1 MSLYYE
7 AAEVLTAPS
16 NQGGSL
22 RSRIFNKKDLKSQPA
37 QVYALAIETCKWSPI
52 LKEVI
57 ENADL
62 LRLELKLTSAMSL
75 LLVHDLLL
83 AKRGVALPATH
94 GLRASVE
101 RHRGRLTSELTKAR
115 LRRKMS
121 TIEVLKAHVET
132 GQENVTDTSEAPYP
146 RWIRINTLKTTLEDQ
161 LESTFTGF
169 ERAATI
175 NAVRHRGSKRLY
187 IDVHIPNLIA
197 ISPNTDLSKSEA
209 YKSGAIIFQDKA
221 SCFPAYL
228 LDPLAE
234 DGNIIDSCAAPGNK
248 TTHIAAILVDRL
260 PAPEESTQVIHAF
273 EKNKGRAETLD
284 KMVTLAGSNA
294 FTTLH
299 AEQDFLKTDPNSR
312 AYKNVGAL
320 LLDPS
325 CSGSGIVGR
334 DDMPEL
340 HLPGT
345 KQFNIKP
352 YSYKKQPK
360 KAPEPVE
367 TNKKRKREDDGD
379 ALEVLV
385 DDDGAITAVD
395 TEAELKSR
403 LKALAVFQLELLLH
417 AFKYPAARKITYSTC
432 SIHAEENESV
442 VQKALAS
449 DIAKERGWKILRRDN
464 QIRGMREWPIRGSV
478 EACDG
483 NKVIAEGCIRA
494 NKGDEHATMG
504 FFLAGFVRD
513 QTSTVDPEAGLLR
526 DESGNLVRDLMGI
539 PVING
544 QDDEGKLKIEAQV
557 EPEESQDLTPED
569 DDEWGGIGEEVAP
582 TVKGKK
588 ETQAAPVV
596 KKEKAKPNKEKVKPD
611 NEKVKINKEKVEPS
625 KKKANLNNEKAKP
638 DNVKVKPDNEK
649 VKSDNEKIKI
659 NKEKV
664 EPSKKKAKLNN
675 EKAKPDNEK
684 VNINKEKVKPN
695 KHSHDAIK
703 RRVNMSAKDNKR
715 QKTKR

>member
-7 AAEVLTAPS
+7 AAEVLAAPT

-22 RSRIFNKKDLKSQPA
+22 RSRIFSKKDLKSQPA
-37 QVYALAIETCKWSPI
+37 QIYALAIETCKWSPV
-52 LKEVI
+52 LKDVI

-62 LRLELKLTSAMSL
+62 LRLERKLTPTLSL

-83 AKRGVALPATH
+83 AKRGIALPATH
-94 GLRASVE
+94 GLRASIE
-101 RHRGRLTSELTKAR
+101 RHKGRLQAELTKAR

-121 TIEVLKAHVET
+121 TMEALKAYVET
-132 GQENVTDTSEAPYP
+132 GQENATDTSEAPYP

-175 NAVRHRGSKRLY
+175 DAVRHRGSKRLY

-197 ISPNTDLSKSEA
+197 ISPNIDLSKSVA
-209 YKSGAIIFQDKA
+209 YKSGEIIFQDKA

-234 DGNIIDSCAAPGNK
+234 DGDIIDSCSAPGNK
-248 TTHIAAILVDRL
+248 TTHIGAILVDRL
-260 PAPEESTQVIHAF
+260 PEPDESTQVIHAF
-273 EKNKGRAETLD
+273 EKNKGRAETLE
-284 KMVTLAGSNA
+284 KMVNLAGSNT
-294 FTTLH
+294 FTALH
-299 AEQDFLKTDPNSR
+299 AGYDFLKTDPNSGT
-312 AYKNVGAL
+312 YKNVGAL

-340 HLPGT
+340 HLPG
-345 KQFNIKP
+345 IKEIVAKP
-352 YSYKKQPK
+352 SRNKKKPK
-360 KAPEPVE
+360 KAPEPVETSKKE

-379 ALEVLV
+379 ALEVMV
-385 DDDGAITAVD
+385 DDDGVVTAVD
-395 TEAELKSR
+395 SDAELKAR
-403 LKALAVFQLELLLH
+403 LTALAEFQLELLLH

-449 DIAKERGWKILRRDN
+449 DIAKEKGWKILRRDN
-464 QIRGMREWPIRGSV
+464 QIRGMREWPVRGSI

-483 NKVIAEGCIRA
+483 DEVVAEGCIRA

-526 DESGNLVRDLMGI
+526 DERGHLVRDLMGF
-539 PVING
+539 PVRKDQEDAEEINIDA
-544 QDDEGKLKIEAQV
+544 QIAPEEAQGFS
-557 EPEESQDLTPED
+557 PEEDE
-569 DDEWGGIGEEVAP
+569 EWGGFEE
-582 TVKGKK
+582 
-588 ETQAAPVV
+588 EAAPVV
-596 KKEKAKPNKEKVKPD
+596 QEKKEVHAVVKKKEKAQV
-611 NEKVKINKEKVEPS
+611 
-625 KKKANLNNEKAKP
+625 
-638 DNVKVKPDNEK
+638 
-649 VKSDNEKIKI
+649 
-659 NKEKV
+659 
-664 EPSKKKAKLNN
+664 
-675 EKAKPDNEK
+675 
-684 VNINKEKVKPN
+684 N
-695 KHSHDAIK
+695 KHAHDAIK
-703 RRVNMSAKDNKR
+703 KRVNMSVKDKKR